1 MGHHVTLDD
10 LLEQLRSR
18 GDRVTVARRLV
29 LAELLAAG
37 SEHRTAEGLADRV
50 HRRDPEVHL
59 STIYRT
65 LDVLEGAGLVVR
77 AGFGD
82 GAATY
87 HLASDHHHHAVCDS
101 CGAVI
106 ELPSDAFAALVR
118 RLDRDHGFAAR
129 PRHVTIPGLCADC
142 RSA

>member
-1 MGHHVTLDD
+1 MTA
-10 LLEQLRSR
+10 
-18 GDRVTVARRLV
+18 ARRSV

-37 SEHRTAEGLADRV
+37 SAHRTAEQLAARV
-50 HRRDPEVHL
+50 HRREPEIHL

-65 LDVLEGAGLVVR
+65 LEFLEAEGLVVR

-82 GAATY
+82 GPTTY

-106 ELPSDAFAALVR
+106 ELPDDAFATLVR
-118 RLDRDHGFAAR
+118 RLDRDHGFAAH
-129 PRHVTIPGLCADC
+129 PSHVTIPGRCADC
-142 RSA
+142 RAG